1 MMKRREHREWT
12 ARLSD
17 YLADELPEA
26 EKLAVEGHL
35 AVCDECN
42 EALRDLARLVDVAG
56 ALGEIEPPRDL
67 WPDISAALGAT
78 PQTVEGDDPQVI
90 AFPGARS
97 PAAEAAPERIE
108 LSRRGLVAASVALIA
123 LSAATTWWAA
133 RAASSPDLESAS
145 SPTSGGAVTAV
156 AGGEAPTPA
165 MAGELA
171 VLEDV
176 LASARTVLDPNT
188 VRVLERNLGVIE
200 QAIADSREAL
210 AQDPGN
216 AFLVQ
221 HLERM
226 YRRKLVYLQDAV
238 RLVEYGG

>member
-1 MMKRREHREWT
+1 MRMKRRTHSEWT

-17 YLADELPEA
+17 YLSDELSERD
-26 EKLAVEGHL
+26 KLAVEAHL

-42 EALRDLARLVDVAG
+42 RALQDLARVVDEAG
-56 ALGEIEPPRDL
+56 ELGEIEPPQDL
-67 WPDISAALGAT
+67 WPGISEAIGSGRGA
-78 PQTVEGDDPQVI
+78 EDSRVI
-90 AFPGARS
+90 AFPGAGARV
-97 PAAEAAPERIE
+97 AATLPQRIE
-108 LSRRGLVAASVALIA
+108 LSRRGLIAASLVLVT
-123 LSAATTWWAA
+123 LSVTATWWAA
-133 RAASSPDLESAS
+133 RGGTSVSAVPSDAAPEAGFVAAAAGSA
-145 SPTSGGAVTAV
+145 
-156 AGGEAPTPA
+156 TPPEA

-171 VLEDV
+171 ILEDV
-176 LASARTVLDPNT
+176 LASARSVLDPNT

-216 AFLVQ
+216 AFLVE

-238 RLVEYGG
+238 RLVEFGG

>member
-1 MMKRREHREWT
+1 MKRRDHREWT

-17 YLADELPEA
+17 YLSEELSEA
-26 EKLAVEGHL
+26 ERLAVEGHL

-42 EALRDLARLVDVAG
+42 RALQDLARLVDAAG
-56 ALGEIEPPRDL
+56 SLGEIEPPRDL
-67 WPDISAALGAT
+67 WPDIAAAIDT
-78 PQTVEGDDPQVI
+78 SNPRVI
-90 AFPGARS
+90 EFPGARTRT
-97 PAAEAAPERIE
+97 PAALPGRVE
-108 LSRRGLVAASVALIA
+108 LSRRGLVAASLALIA
-123 LSAATTWWAA
+123 LSAAATWWFGRLGSEPGVATAPASAPGDAVRTVAA
-133 RAASSPDLESAS
+133 
-145 SPTSGGAVTAV
+145 
-156 AGGEAPTPA
+156 GEALPPA

-176 LASARTVLDPNT
+176 LASARSVLDPNT

>member
-1 MMKRREHREWT
+1 MKRREHSEWT

-17 YLADELPEA
+17 YLADELTEA
-26 EKLAVEGHL
+26 EKLAREGHL
-35 AVCDECN
+35 AVCDEFDR
-42 EALRDLARLVDVAG
+42 ALRDLARLVEQAGELGDV
-56 ALGEIEPPRDL
+56 EPPRDL
-67 WPDISAALGAT
+67 WPDISAAIDT
-78 PQTVEGDDPQVI
+78 TNPQVI
-90 AFPGARS
+90 AFPGARDRV
-97 PAAEAAPERIE
+97 AAALPERIE
-108 LSRRGLVAASVALIA
+108 ISRKGLIAASVALVA
-123 LSAATTWWAA
+123 LTATATWWAGRPDSA
-133 RAASSPDLESAS
+133 PAPIAADPAASAVFAS
-145 SPTSGGAVTAV
+145 DDGGAPP
-156 AGGEAPTPA
+156 G

-176 LASARTVLDPNT
+176 LASAREVLDPNT

-210 AQDPGN
+210 LQDPGN

-238 RLVEYGG
+238 RLVEFGG

>member
-1 MMKRREHREWT
+1 MSIKRRDHREWA

-17 YLADELPEA
+17 YLSEELPEA

-42 EALRDLARLVDVAG
+42 GALRDLARLVEEAG
-56 ALGEIEPPRDL
+56 QLGEIAPPRDL
-67 WPDISAALGAT
+67 WPDISAAIDTAN
-78 PQTVEGDDPQVI
+78 QQVI

-97 PAAEAAPERIE
+97 RVAAVLPERIE
-108 LSRRGLVAASVALIA
+108 LTRRSLIAASVALIA
-123 LSAATTWWAA
+123 LSVTATWWAGRPSSTPDVA
-133 RAASSPDLESAS
+133 TASD
-145 SPTSGGAVTAV
+145 PTLGGAVTTV
-156 AGGEAPTPA
+156 ASGEAPPPA

-176 LASARTVLDPNT
+176 LASARSVLDPNT

-238 RLVEYGG
+238 RLVEFGG